1 MVAVLNLLKPRVTN
15 LQEGPRVE
23 SESESPLPILD
34 LSVTPVSGV
43 LNDVELA
50 SFNTV
55 CSDVTGSDCGFAEQN
70 YF

>member
-1 MVAVLNLLKPRVTN
+1 
-15 LQEGPRVE
+15 VE